1 MNTNKDTKIIYRIV
15 KHVTRYPKIF
25 FGGFCSLVLASI
37 AVLLA
42 PKLIGIAIDLIF
54 SEQKDISLEFS
65 LNNPIILASIAL
77 ISLSIGRGAIIF
89 AQSYLSEK
97 LSQVIAYDLRNQLFN
112 HLQHMH
118 FAYHDQIKIGD
129 IMSRATQDIESIR
142 FFISMAIMR
151 GSYII
156 ILGITAIIL
165 MLTTSV
171 KLAIIAFIFMPI
183 VATQAAIVQKFLR
196 KIWIRIQSLQGKTSV
211 VLQENFAGQQL
222 VKGYNQQEAQH
233 KKFYTVAKELYDSSL
248 QSSKIVAFNEPIL
261 SGIWLISL
269 TCIFYFG
276 AQLIIEGQI
285 TVGQL
290 VEFQLYLTLL
300 QVPIRA
306 IGFIINHIARVRS
319 AGTRLFEILD
329 AENLIENNKDA
340 KRIKEINGKIIFEN
354 VYFDYELNDTKTRLL
369 QNISLTIEPGQKVG
383 IIGRTGSGKSTLLHL
398 LPRFYDVH
406 KGAIYIDDNNIED
419 IKIDELRNIFGVV
432 QQDVFLFPGTIQDN
446 ISYGIPNATLKQV
459 EEVASLAHISEFINS
474 LPDKYNTW
482 VGENGVSLSGGQR
495 QRIAIART
503 LLTDPPILILDDVT
517 SSVDLKT
524 ELAIE
529 QSLEKVLADKTSITV
544 THRTRVMKKLD
555 RIIYIEN
562 GEIHDQGKHD
572 ELYERNEQ
580 YRDLCQSYEKQTN
593 KNEVQ

>member
-1 MNTNKDTKIIYRIV
+1 MNTDNKTKVIYRII
-15 KHVTRYPKIF
+15 KHVSSYPKIF
-25 FGGFCSLVLASI
+25 FGGFLSLTLASI

-54 SEQKDISLEFS
+54 NEEKNISLEWSFS
-65 LNNPIILASIAL
+65 NPIILASIAL
-77 ISLSIGRGAIIF
+77 ISLAIGRGAIIF

-97 LSQVIAYDLRNQLFN
+97 LSQIVAYDLRNQLFN

-118 FAYHDQIKIGD
+118 FGYHDQIKIGD

-156 ILGITAIIL
+156 LLGITAVVL
-165 MLTTSV
+165 MLTTST

-196 KIWIRIQSLQGKTSV
+196 KIWIKIQLLQGKTSI

-222 VKGYNQQEAQH
+222 VKGYNQQEAQQS
-233 KKFYTVAKELYDSSL
+233 KFHAVAKELYDSSL
-248 QSSKIVAFNEPIL
+248 QSSKIIAFNEPIL

-276 AQLIIEGQI
+276 AQLIIEGQM

-329 AENLIENNKDA
+329 AENFIANKKGA
-340 KRIKEINGKIIFEN
+340 KTINDISGKIVFEN
-354 VYFDYELNDTKTRLL
+354 VFFDYQLENTQEKLL
-369 QNISLTIEPGQKVG
+369 QNISLTIKPGQKVG

-398 LPRFYDVH
+398 LPRFYDVSD
-406 KGAIYIDDNNIED
+406 GAIYIDNQNIDD
-419 IKIDELRNIFGVV
+419 IKLDSLRNIFGVV
-432 QQDVFLFPGTIQDN
+432 LQDVFLFPGTIQDN
-446 ISYGIPNATLKQV
+446 ICYGVPHATLDQIEK
-459 EEVASLAHISEFINS
+459 VARLAHISDFINS
-474 LPDKYNTW
+474 LPEKYNTW

-503 LLTDPPILILDDVT
+503 LLADPPILILDDVT

-529 QSLEKVLADKTSITV
+529 QSLEKFLINKTSITV

-555 RIIYIEN
+555 HIIYIED
-562 GEIHDQGKHD
+562 GQIRDQGQHD
-572 ELYERNEQ
+572 ALYERNKQ
-580 YRDLCQSYEKQTN
+580 YRDLCQSFDQKTQ